1 MWHAKKRTPIVGHPL
16 FLSLIVFFSVT
27 VSTFPLSLRPES
39 HTSPYLTTEEALW
52 ALAHYKNL
60 PRPSCFLLALLT
72 PLSKPPSFLFTLYF
86 WTLLSCSSACTLV
99 LVPPIF
105 YRATRGTF
113 TKC

>member
-1 MWHAKKRTPIVGHPL
+1 MWHVKKRTLIVGHLL

-72 PLSKPPSFLFTLYF
+72 PLSKPPSFLFTSNHVHLFVLYF
-86 WTLLSCSSACTLV
+86 STSCNYLLNTGHDVSSD
-99 LVPPIF
+99 
-105 YRATRGTF
+105 
-113 TKC
+113 